1 MGSFSLASILRKPP
15 TAPRTNPAREA
26 VRFGDAALTY
36 DQLDD
41 RSSRL
46 AAGLVERGLQ
56 KGDRVAILM
65 HNRLEWVELFFALAK
80 AGAVMVPLNYLLRPQ
95 ELRYIL
101 DDCGASWL
109 VCEDGLFGAL
119 SDLAV
124 SDVTVVMVGE
134 ERDATVAYETLVT
147 EGDSEIDDRGDLDD
161 LFLLQYTSGTTGF
174 PKGAMHTHST
184 VLWNTV
190 HQIPD
195 FGVTADDVYLVV
207 PALCWAAGFHDLALA
222 TLWAGGRVVLH
233 PSTGFDASSFL
244 ETIERE
250 RVSKTLLVPSV
261 LKRVLGAPDFDQR
274 DLSCLQLVISGGEP
288 VPVPA
293 IEEFTRRLPGCTMAQ
308 VYGMSEF
315 PTLMLLLDSSD
326 ATRKAG
332 STGKACR
339 AAEIRVVEAGDREGA
354 PGEAQPLPHAPARA
368 VAGQDAAARAADD
381 HQPAIR
387 ELPRVESEHER
398 PAHDEQ
404 LDPRRRGD
412 GGIACDGGGECPRQ
426 LRGGEVRDAALEE
439 PEVCTADVDQVLRR
453 PLHPRRDRE
462 QRVLRYGPAD
472 VYCGV
477 GTHGGICPP
486 AIAVVHVAARRQL
499 GEPCAGGVEQPRDAP
514 GPDDGECV
522 GATGAAGLRG
532 VQRVTPGQCQ
542 PERTFWQT
550 WEQVAP
556 LV

>member
-1 MGSFSLASILRKPP
+1 MGSFSLASIVRKPP

-46 AAGLVERGLQ
+46 AAGLVRRGLQ

-95 ELRYIL
+95 ELQYIL

-124 SDVTVVMVGE
+124 SDITVVMVGE

-339 AAEIRVVEAGDREGA
+339 AAEIRVVET
-354 PGEAQPLPHAPARA
+354 
-368 VAGQDAAARAADD
+368 
-381 HQPAIR
+381 
-387 ELPRVESEHER
+387 
-398 PAHDEQ
+398 
-404 LDPRRRGD
+404 D
-412 GGIACDGGGECPRQ
+412 G
-426 LRGGEVRDAALEE
+426 
-439 PEVCTADVDQVLRR
+439 
-453 PLHPRRDRE
+453 
-462 QRVLRYGPAD
+462 
-472 VYCGV
+472 
-477 GTHGGICPP
+477 
-486 AIAVVHVAARRQL
+486 
-499 GEPCAGGVEQPRDAP
+499 RDAP
-514 GPDDGECV
+514 PGTPGEIIVRSPACMTGYYGNPDATKSILADGWLHTGDLATVDDEGYVFIAGRSKDMIITGGLNVYPAEVERVIASHEAVVEAAVVGLPDDRWGEIGCAFV
-522 GATGAAGLRG
+522 TLAPGTTLTGDELGAWLKGQLASFKIPKRFQPGYEPLPRTTSGKVQKFRLRDRYADTATGAATTRRG
-532 VQRVTPGQCQ
+532 RH
-542 PERTFWQT
+542 R
-550 WEQVAP
+550 
-556 LV
+556 